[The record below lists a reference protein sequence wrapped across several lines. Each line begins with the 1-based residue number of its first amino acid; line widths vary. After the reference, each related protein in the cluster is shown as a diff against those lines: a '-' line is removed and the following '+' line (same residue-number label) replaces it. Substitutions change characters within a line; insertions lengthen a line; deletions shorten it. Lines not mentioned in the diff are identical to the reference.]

1 MAEPRPTSLSSRPTL
16 PADAR
21 GMIGNMATTAL
32 VSLRGAIDFMCF
44 PRIDSPTIFAAL
56 LEPEQGGAFSIEPA
70 HEMAD
75 DAADGAANVNVKQM
89 YLPDTNVLLTRFM
102 TRDGVC
108 ELLDFMPV
116 ADDHTGGE
124 VTASA
129 DPHGD
134 ATLPNCVIRVVR
146 LVHGRMT
153 LRLHCAPRFDYG
165 RVAPKLKR
173 AGENAVEFHP
183 QTGTKANTEANTK
196 AGAPPGTPTLRL
208 SGTLPLS
215 IDPHAAHA
223 EFELHDGESAAFVF
237 GDADALRENAFDC
250 DTVLRDTIR
259 YWQHWSAQST
269 YRGRYREVVMRSAL
283 TLKLL
288 SSREYGAIVAAP
300 TFGLAEAQDGSRRWD
315 YRFTWIRDAAFSV
328 YALLR
333 LGYTGEA
340 RHFMKW
346 IAERNRDCESDGS
359 LSVMYT
365 VDGEMPPV
373 EAEAAALADGST
385 GAPLTGNAARD
396 QTQLDVYGALLDAVY
411 LYNKYGAAIS
421 YQGWRHVTRTVDYV
435 VEHWREADHG
445 IWEFRNGQRPLLHSR
460 LMCWVTLDRAL
471 RLAEKRSLPAPLK
484 RWFDTRDAIHRDIHD
499 NFWNDELDA
508 FVQTP
513 GSATLDASA
522 LMMPLVR
529 FIGPADP
536 RWIGT
541 LDAIGNELKVD
552 PLIFRYTRGAT
563 LDGLPG
569 IEGGFS
575 ACSFWYAEAL
585 ARAGR
590 VDEGRLVFEKML
602 AYANHVG
609 LFSEEVATSGEA
621 LGNFPQALTH
631 LALISAAYQL
641 DRNLDKVHVPWT

>member
-1 MAEPRPTSLSSRPTL
+1 MSDPSQIPPGRTL

-21 GMIGNMATTAL
+21 GMIGNMKTTAL

-44 PRIDSPTIFAAL
+44 PRIDSPTIFAGL
-56 LEPEQGGAFSIEPA
+56 IEPSRGGAFSIEPA
-70 HEMAD
+70 SDTA
-75 DAADGAANVNVKQM
+75 NVKQM
-89 YLPDTNVLLTRFM
+89 YIPDTNVLLTRFM
-102 TRDGVC
+102 TQDGVC
-108 ELLDFMPV
+108 ELIDFMPV
-116 ADDHTGGE
+116 RE
-124 VTASA
+124 ESA
-129 DPHGD
+129 DAHSETP
-134 ATLPNCVIRVVR
+134 LPNCIIRVAKIVF
-146 LVHGRMT
+146 GRMT
-153 LRLHCAPRFDYG
+153 LKVRCDPRFDYASG
-165 RVAPKLKR
+165 EHEAQVVDDGSVEFIAR
-173 AGENAVEFHP
+173 AGEL
-183 QTGTKANTEANTK
+183 Q
-196 AGAPPGTPTLRL
+196 LRL
-208 SGTLPLS
+208 DSTKKLAVSDGV
-215 IDPHAAHA
+215 AHGQ
-223 EFELHDGESAAFVF
+223 FELSDGESIGFVF
-237 GDADALRENAFDC
+237 GDAHALREKSFDC
-250 DTVLRDTIR
+250 ETVLDDTIR
-259 YWQHWSAQST
+259 FWQNWSAQST
-269 YRGRYREVVMRSAL
+269 YRGRYREVVTRSAL

-288 SSREYGAIVAAP
+288 SSSEHGAIVAAP

-340 RHFMKW
+340 QHFMKW
-346 IAERNRDCESDGS
+346 IAERSRHCDSDGS
-359 LSVMYT
+359 LNVMYT
-365 VDGEMPPV
+365 VDGHAPQE
-373 EAEAAALADGST
+373 EAEVAALASRVAGVDGTAT
-385 GAPLTGNAARD
+385 GAPLIGNAARD
-396 QTQLDVYGALLDAVY
+396 QTQLDVYGALLDAIY

-421 YQGWRHVTRTVDYV
+421 YDGWRDVTRTVDYV
-435 VEHWREADHG
+435 VDHWREPDHG

-460 LMCWVTLDRAL
+460 LMCWVTVDRAL

-484 RWFDTRDAIHRDIHD
+484 RWFETRDEIHADIHG
-499 NFWNDELDA
+499 NFWNEELRA

-513 GSATLDASA
+513 DSTTLDASA

-529 FIGPADP
+529 FIGPTDP
-536 RWIGT
+536 RWIST
-541 LDAIGNELKVD
+541 LDAIGSTLKVD
-552 PLIFRYTRGAT
+552 PLIFRYTRGTT

-590 VDEGRLVFEKML
+590 VNDARLVFEKML

>member
-1 MAEPRPTSLSSRPTL
+1 MPDERPIPSRPAL
-16 PADAR
+16 PLDAR
-21 GMIGNMATTAL
+21 GLIGNMKTTAL
-32 VSLRGAIDFMCF
+32 VSLRGSIDFMCF
-44 PRIDSPTIFAAL
+44 PRIDSPAIFAGL
-56 LEPEQGGAFSIEPA
+56 LEPSQGGAFSIAPEN
-70 HEMAD
+70 
-75 DAADGAANVNVKQM
+75 DAANVKQM
-89 YLPDTNVLLTRFM
+89 YMPDTNVLLTRFM
-102 TRDGVC
+102 TGEGVC
-108 ELLDFMPV
+108 ELMDFMPV
-116 ADDHTGGE
+116 PENGNEDGNENGPDQP
-124 VTASA
+124 SA
-129 DPHGD
+129 NPG
-134 ATLPNCVIRVVR
+134 APLPNCVIRVVR
-146 LVHGRMT
+146 MVHGHMRFRMRCEPRFAYARSVPAVDLVERHAVQFSSAEGD
-153 LRLHCAPRFDYG
+153 LRL
-165 RVAPKLKR
+165 
-173 AGENAVEFHP
+173 
-183 QTGTKANTEANTK
+183 
-196 AGAPPGTPTLRL
+196 RL
-208 SGTLPLS
+208 NSTHPLS
-215 IDPHAAHA
+215 IDTSEGAAHA
-223 EFELHDGESAAFVF
+223 EFELENGASAGFVF
-237 GDADALRENAFDC
+237 GDADALRDDPFDC
-250 DTVLRDTIR
+250 ETVLADTIR
-259 YWQHWSAQST
+259 YWRGWSAQST

-288 SSREYGAIVAAP
+288 SSSEYGAIVAAP
-300 TFGLAEAQDGSRRWD
+300 TFGLAEALDGSRRWD

-346 IAERNRDCESDGS
+346 IAERSRHCDSDGS
-359 LSVMYT
+359 LKVMYT
-365 VDGEMPPV
+365 VDGNEPP
-373 EAEAAALADGST
+373 AETEVATLANGT
-385 GAPLTGNAARD
+385 PAVPLIGNAARD
-396 QTQLDVYGALLDAVY
+396 QTQLDVYGALLDAIY

-421 YQGWRHVTRTVDYV
+421 YDGWRDVTRTVDYV
-435 VEHWREADHG
+435 VDHWSEADHG
-445 IWEFRNGQRPLLHSR
+445 IWEFRNGLRPLLHSR
-460 LMCWVTLDRAL
+460 LMCWVTVDRAL

-484 RWFDTRDAIHRDIHD
+484 RWFDTRDAIHRDIHEH
-499 NFWNDELDA
+499 FWNDELHA

-513 GSATLDASA
+513 ESKTLDASA

-529 FIGPADP
+529 FIGPTDP
-536 RWIGT
+536 RWLGT
-541 LDAIGNELKVD
+541 LDAIGAELKVD

-641 DRNLDKVHVPWT
+641 DRNLDKVHIPWT

>member
-1 MAEPRPTSLSSRPTL
+1 MADQRSIPPGPAPAL

-21 GMIGNMATTAL
+21 GMIGNMMTTAL

-44 PRIDSPTIFAAL
+44 PRIDSPAIFAGL
-56 LEPEQGGAFSIEPA
+56 LDPERGGAFSIEPA
-70 HEMAD
+70 L
-75 DAADGAANVNVKQM
+75 DAVNVNVNVKQM

-102 TRDGVC
+102 TADGVC

-116 ADDHTGGE
+116 PEDRPDAH
-124 VTASA
+124 VA
-129 DPHGD
+129 GD
-134 ATLPNCVIRVVR
+134 AEAAAPLPNCVIRVVR
-146 LVHGRMT
+146 MVHGRMT
-153 LRLHCAPRFDYG
+153 LKLRCAPRFDYARG
-165 RVAPKLKR
+165 DHTLHREE
-173 AGENAVEFHP
+173 GAVEFHAVDGGL
-183 QTGTKANTEANTK
+183 Q
-196 AGAPPGTPTLRL
+196 LRL
-208 SGTLPLS
+208 NSSVPLS
-215 IDPHAAHA
+215 VDERAVQA
-223 EFELHDGESAAFVF
+223 EFELRDGKSAGFAF
-237 GDADALRENAFDC
+237 GDAAGLREKTFDC
-250 DTVLRDTIR
+250 DTVLTGTIR
-259 YWQHWSAQST
+259 YWQAWSAQST

-340 RHFMKW
+340 QHFMKW
-346 IAERNRDCESDGS
+346 IAERSRHCDSDGS
-359 LSVMYT
+359 LNVMYT
-365 VDGEMPPV
+365 VDGQAPPEET
-373 EAEAAALADGST
+373 EATGLADGSH
-385 GAPLTGNAARD
+385 GAPLIGNAARD

-421 YQGWRHVTRTVDYV
+421 YDGWRDVTRTVDYV
-435 VEHWREADHG
+435 VAHWREPDHG
-445 IWEFRNGQRPLLHSR
+445 IWEFRNGRRPLLHSR
-460 LMCWVTLDRAL
+460 LMCWVTVDRAL
-471 RLAEKRSLPAPLK
+471 RLAEKRSLPAPLE
-484 RWFDTRDAIHRDIHD
+484 RWFETRDAIHRDIHD
-499 NFWNDELDA
+499 HFWNEELQA

-513 GSATLDASA
+513 DSATLDAST

-529 FIGPADP
+529 FIGPTDP
-536 RWIGT
+536 RWLGT
-541 LDAIGNELKVD
+541 LDAIGRELQVD

-569 IEGGFS
+569 VEGGFS

-590 VDEGRLVFEKML
+590 VDAGRLVFEKML

>member
-1 MAEPRPTSLSSRPTL
+1 MPDQRPVPPRPALPT
-16 PADAR
+16 DAR
-21 GMIGNMATTAL
+21 GVIGNMKTTAL
-32 VSLRGAIDFMCF
+32 VSLRGSIDFMCF
-44 PRIDSPTIFAAL
+44 PRIDSPAIFAGL
-56 LEPEQGGAFSIEPA
+56 LEPSRGGAFSIEPA
-70 HEMAD
+70 FE
-75 DAADGAANVNVKQM
+75 GANVKQM

-102 TRDGVC
+102 TPEGVC
-108 ELLDFMPV
+108 ELMDFMPV
-116 ADDHTGGE
+116 PEDGGSAAAD
-124 VTASA
+124 A
-129 DPHGD
+129 P
-134 ATLPNCVIRVVR
+134 LPNCVIRVVR
-146 LVHGRMT
+146 VVHGRMAF
-153 LRLHCAPRFDYG
+153 RMRCEPRFDYARG
-165 RVAPKLKR
+165 AHTAHIDKN
-173 AGENAVEFHP
+173 GGVEFH
-183 QTGTKANTEANTK
+183 AAAK
-196 AGAPPGTPTLRL
+196 AGIESGMQLRL
-208 SGTLPLS
+208 NSTVPLAL
-215 IDPHAAHA
+215 DHGAAHA
-223 EFELHDGESAAFVF
+223 EFELSHGETAGFAF
-237 GDADALRENAFDC
+237 GDADGLREKAFDC
-250 DTVLRDTIR
+250 EAALTDTVR
-259 YWQHWSAQST
+259 YWRSWSAQST

-288 SSREYGAIVAAP
+288 SSSEHGAIVAAP
-300 TFGLAEAQDGSRRWD
+300 TFGLPEALDGSRRWD

-340 RHFMKW
+340 RNFMTW
-346 IAERNRDCESDGS
+346 IAGRSRQCDSDGS
-359 LSVMYT
+359 LNVMYT
-365 VDGEMPPV
+365 VDGKEPP
-373 EAEAAALADGST
+373 EETEIAALSNDDGAA
-385 GAPLTGNAARD
+385 GVPLVGNAARD
-396 QTQLDVYGALLDAVY
+396 QIQLDVYGALLDAIY

-421 YQGWRHVTRTVDYV
+421 HDGWRDVTRTVDYV
-435 VEHWREADHG
+435 VEHWREPDHG
-445 IWEFRNGQRPLLHSR
+445 IWEFRNGLRPLLHSR
-460 LMCWVTLDRAL
+460 LMCWVTVDRAL

-484 RWFDTRDAIHRDIHD
+484 RWFDTRDAIHADIHEH
-499 NFWNDELDA
+499 FWNDKLNA

-513 GSATLDASA
+513 DSQRLDASA

-529 FIGPADP
+529 FIGPTDP
-536 RWIGT
+536 RWLGT
-541 LDAIGNELKVD
+541 LDAIGSELKVD
-552 PLIFRYTRGAT
+552 PLIFRYTRGTT

>member
-1 MAEPRPTSLSSRPTL
+1 MPDHRPIPPRPALPT
-16 PADAR
+16 DAR
-21 GMIGNMATTAL
+21 GMIGNMKTTAL
-32 VSLRGAIDFMCF
+32 VSLRGSIDFMCF
-44 PRIDSPTIFAAL
+44 PRIDSPAIFAGL
-56 LEPEQGGAFSIEPA
+56 LEPSRGGAFSIEPTY
-70 HEMAD
+70 E
-75 DAADGAANVNVKQM
+75 GANVKQM

-102 TRDGVC
+102 TPEGVC
-108 ELLDFMPV
+108 ELMDFMPV
-116 ADDHTGGE
+116 PEDESGAGAD
-124 VTASA
+124 A
-129 DPHGD
+129 P
-134 ATLPNCVIRVVR
+134 LPNCVIRVVR
-146 LVHGRMT
+146 VVHGRMAFR
-153 LRLHCAPRFDYG
+153 LRCEPRFDYARG
-165 RVAPKLKR
+165 AHT
-173 AGENAVEFHP
+173 AHIESDGAVEFHAA
-183 QTGTKANTEANTK
+183 AN
-196 AGAPPGTPTLRL
+196 AGVQGGMRLRL
-208 SGTLPLS
+208 NSTLPLAL
-215 IDPHAAHA
+215 DHGAAHA
-223 EFELHDGESAAFVF
+223 DFELRNGASAGFAF
-237 GDADALRENAFDC
+237 GDAEGLREKSFAC
-250 DTVLRDTIR
+250 ETALTDTIR
-259 YWQHWSAQST
+259 YWRSWSAQST

-288 SSREYGAIVAAP
+288 SSSEHGAIVAAP
-300 TFGLAEAQDGSRRWD
+300 TFGLAEALDGSRRWD

-340 RHFMKW
+340 RHFMTW
-346 IAERNRDCESDGS
+346 IAGRSRQCDSDGS
-359 LSVMYT
+359 LNIMYT
-365 VDGEMPPV
+365 VDGKEPP
-373 EAEAAALADGST
+373 AESEIAALANGET
-385 GAPLTGNAARD
+385 AGVPLIGNAARA
-396 QTQLDVYGALLDAVY
+396 QIQLDVYGALLDAIY

-421 YQGWRHVTRTVDYV
+421 HDGWRDVTRTVDYV
-435 VEHWREADHG
+435 VEHWREPDHG
-445 IWEFRNGQRPLLHSR
+445 IWEFRNGLRPLLHSR
-460 LMCWVTLDRAL
+460 LMCWVTVDRAL

-484 RWFDTRDAIHRDIHD
+484 RWFDTRDAIHADIHEH
-499 NFWNDELDA
+499 FWNEELNA

-513 GSATLDASA
+513 DSPRLDASA

-529 FIGPADP
+529 FIGPTDP
-536 RWIGT
+536 RWLGT
-541 LDAIGNELKVD
+541 LDAIGGELKVD
-552 PLIFRYTRGAT
+552 PLIFRYTRGTT

>member
-1 MAEPRPTSLSSRPTL
+1 MPDQRPVPPRPAL

-21 GMIGNMATTAL
+21 GMIGNMKTTAL
-32 VSLRGAIDFMCF
+32 VSLRGSIDFMCF
-44 PRIDSPTIFAAL
+44 PRIDSPTIFAGL
-56 LEPEQGGAFSIEPA
+56 LDPSRGGAFSIEPA
-70 HEMAD
+70 QQTA
-75 DAADGAANVNVKQM
+75 NVKQM

-102 TRDGVC
+102 TPDGVC

-116 ADDHTGGE
+116 PEDGGGAGLE
-124 VTASA
+124 TE
-129 DPHGD
+129 
-134 ATLPNCVIRVVR
+134 LPNCVIRVLR
-146 LVHGRMT
+146 MVHGRMT
-153 LRLHCAPRFDYG
+153 LAVRCAPRFDYARG
-165 RVAPKLKR
+165 EHTAR
-173 AGENAVEFHP
+173 AVGDNAVEFR
-183 QTGTKANTEANTK
+183 
-196 AGAPPGTPTLRL
+196 GADQSLVLRL
-208 SGTLPLS
+208 NCTRALATTGG
-215 IDPHAAHA
+215 DAHA
-223 EFELHDGESAAFVF
+223 EFELRDGDSVGFAF
-237 GDADALRENAFDC
+237 GEAGALREKSFDC
-250 DTVLRDTIR
+250 EAVLTGTIR
-259 YWQHWSAQST
+259 YWRDWSAQST

-288 SSREYGAIVAAP
+288 SSSEHGAIVAAP
-300 TFGLAEAQDGSRRWD
+300 TFGLAEAQNGSRRWD

-340 RHFMKW
+340 RQFMRW
-346 IAERNRDCESDGS
+346 IAERSRDCDSDGS
-359 LSVMYT
+359 LNVMYT
-365 VDGEMPPV
+365 VDGREPPAETEV
-373 EAEAAALADGST
+373 AELGGAEA
-385 GAPLTGNAARD
+385 GAGAGAGAEGGAGLPLIGNAARD
-396 QTQLDVYGALLDAVY
+396 QTQLDVYGALLDAIY

-421 YQGWRHVTRTVDYV
+421 YDGWRDVTRTVDYV
-435 VEHWREADHG
+435 VEHWREPDHG
-445 IWEFRNGQRPLLHSR
+445 IWEFRNGLRPLLHSR
-460 LMCWVTLDRAL
+460 LMCWVTVDRAL

-484 RWFDTRDAIHRDIHD
+484 RWFETRDAIHQDIHE
-499 NFWNDELDA
+499 NFWNDELQA

-513 GSATLDASA
+513 DSKTLDASA

-529 FIGPADP
+529 FIGPTDP

-541 LDAIGNELKVD
+541 LDAIGGELRVD
-552 PLIFRYTRGAT
+552 PLIFRYTRGET

-590 VDEGRLVFEKML
+590 VEDGRLVFEKML

>member
-1 MAEPRPTSLSSRPTL
+1 MPDQRPIPPRPAL
-16 PADAR
+16 PPDAR
-21 GMIGNMATTAL
+21 GMVGNMKTTAL
-32 VSLRGAIDFMCF
+32 VSLRGSIDFMCF
-44 PRIDSPTIFAAL
+44 PRVDSPTIFAGL
-56 LEPEQGGAFSIEPA
+56 LEPSRGGAFSIEPA
-70 HEMAD
+70 LDTA
-75 DAADGAANVNVKQM
+75 NVKQM

-102 TRDGVC
+102 TTEGVC
-108 ELLDFMPV
+108 ELIDFMPV
-116 ADDHTGGE
+116 SQDDADADADH
-124 VTASA
+124 
-129 DPHGD
+129 P
-134 ATLPNCVIRVVR
+134 LPNCVIRVLR
-146 LVHGRMT
+146 QVHGRMAFKM
-153 LRLHCAPRFDYG
+153 RCEPRFDYA
-165 RVAPKLKR
+165 RSDHVAQ
-173 AGENAVEFHP
+173 AVEVQAVEFSTVDP
-183 QTGTKANTEANTK
+183 SLL
-196 AGAPPGTPTLRL
+196 LRL
-208 SGTLPLS
+208 NATMPLAV
-215 IDPHAAHA
+215 DDGAAHA
-223 EFELHDGESAAFVF
+223 EFELHDGETVGFVF
-237 GDADALRENAFDC
+237 GEAEALRGKSFEC
-250 DTVLRDTIR
+250 ETVLRDTIR
-259 YWQHWSAQST
+259 YWQDWSAQST

-288 SSREYGAIVAAP
+288 SSSEHGAIVAAP
-300 TFGLAEAQDGSRRWD
+300 TFGLAEALHGSRRWD

-340 RHFMKW
+340 RQFMRW
-346 IAERNRDCESDGS
+346 IAERSRHCDSDGS

-365 VDGEMPPV
+365 VDGKVPPEETEV
-373 EAEAAALADGST
+373 PELASKEKGNAGT
-385 GAPLTGNAARD
+385 PLIGNAARN
-396 QTQLDVYGALLDAVY
+396 QTQLDVYGALLDAIY

-421 YQGWRHVTRTVDYV
+421 HAGWLDVTRTVDYV
-435 VEHWREADHG
+435 VEHWREPDHG
-445 IWEFRNGQRPLLHSR
+445 IWEFRNGVKPLLHSR
-460 LMCWVTLDRAL
+460 LMCWVTVDRAL

-484 RWFDTRDAIHRDIHD
+484 RWFETRDAIHNDIHD
-499 NFWNDELDA
+499 NFWNGELGA

-513 GSATLDASA
+513 DSKTLDASA

-529 FIGPADP
+529 FIGPTDP

-541 LDAIGNELKVD
+541 LDAIGGELKVD
-552 PLIFRYTRGAT
+552 PLIFRYTRGET

-641 DRNLDKVHVPWT
+641 DRNLDRVHIPWT

>member
-1 MAEPRPTSLSSRPTL
+1 
-16 PADAR
+16 
-21 GMIGNMATTAL
+21 MIGNMKTTAL
-32 VSLRGAIDFMCF
+32 VSLRGSIDFMCF
-44 PRIDSPTIFAAL
+44 PRIDSPAIFAGL
-56 LEPEQGGAFSIEPA
+56 LEPSRGGAFSIGPTFE
-70 HEMAD
+70 
-75 DAADGAANVNVKQM
+75 GANVKQM

-102 TRDGVC
+102 TPEGVC
-108 ELLDFMPV
+108 ELMDFMPV
-116 ADDHTGGE
+116 PEDGSG
-124 VTASA
+124 ASA
-129 DPHGD
+129 DAP
-134 ATLPNCVIRVVR
+134 LPNCVIRVVR
-146 LVHGRMT
+146 VVHGRMAF
-153 LRLHCAPRFDYG
+153 RMRCEPRFDYARG
-165 RVAPKLKR
+165 AHTAHIDKDD
-173 AGENAVEFHP
+173 AVEFHAA
-183 QTGTKANTEANTK
+183 AN
-196 AGAPPGTPTLRL
+196 AGIEGGMQLRL
-208 SGTLPLS
+208 NSTLPLAL
-215 IDPHAAHA
+215 DDGAAHA
-223 EFELHDGESAAFVF
+223 EFELRNGESAGFAF
-237 GDADALRENAFDC
+237 GDAEGLREKSFDC
-250 DTVLRDTIR
+250 ETALTDTIR
-259 YWQHWSAQST
+259 YWRSWSAQST

-288 SSREYGAIVAAP
+288 SSSEHGAIVAAP
-300 TFGLAEAQDGSRRWD
+300 TFGLAEALDGSRRWD

-340 RHFMKW
+340 RHFMTW
-346 IAERNRDCESDGS
+346 IAGRSRHCDSDGS
-359 LSVMYT
+359 LNVMYT
-365 VDGEMPPV
+365 VDGKEPPG
-373 EAEAAALADGST
+373 ETEIAALST
-385 GAPLTGNAARD
+385 GDGAGVPLIGNAARD
-396 QTQLDVYGALLDAVY
+396 QTQLDVYGALLDAIY

-421 YQGWRHVTRTVDYV
+421 HDGWRDVTRIVDYV
-435 VEHWREADHG
+435 VDHWREPDHG
-445 IWEFRNGQRPLLHSR
+445 IWEFRNGLRPLLHSR
-460 LMCWVTLDRAL
+460 LMCWVTVDRAL

-484 RWFDTRDAIHRDIHD
+484 RWFDTRDAIHTDIHE
-499 NFWNDELDA
+499 NFWNEELNA

-513 GSATLDASA
+513 DSRRLDASA

-529 FIGPADP
+529 FIGPTDP
-536 RWIGT
+536 RWLGT
-541 LDAIGNELKVD
+541 LDAIGGELKVD
-552 PLIFRYTRGAT
+552 PLIFRYTRGTT

>member
-1 MAEPRPTSLSSRPTL
+1 MPDQQPLPPRPALAP
-16 PADAR
+16 DAR
-21 GMIGNMATTAL
+21 GMIGNMTTTAL
-32 VSLRGAIDFMCF
+32 VSLRGSIDFMCF
-44 PRIDSPTIFAAL
+44 PRIDSPAIFAGL
-56 LEPEQGGAFSIEPA
+56 LEPARGGAFSIEPRDSRA
-70 HEMAD
+70 
-75 DAADGAANVNVKQM
+75 NVKQM

-102 TRDGVC
+102 TPEGVC
-108 ELLDFMPV
+108 EMFDFMPLAESGARV
-116 ADDHTGGE
+116 GQDAD
-124 VTASA
+124 SA
-129 DPHGD
+129 
-134 ATLPNCVIRVVR
+134 LPNCVIRVIR
-146 LVHGRMT
+146 MVHGRMSFQM
-153 LRLHCAPRFDYG
+153 RCEPRFDYARDNSPASRLTG
-165 RVAPKLKR
+165 D
-173 AGENAVEFHP
+173 GAVEF
-183 QTGTKANTEANTK
+183 G
-196 AGAPPGTPTLRL
+196 AGDATARL
-208 SGTLPLS
+208 LLQSTQPLS
-215 IDPHAAHA
+215 AIDGVAHA
-223 EFELHDGESAAFVF
+223 EFELHDGESAGFTF
-237 GDADALRENAFDC
+237 GEAATLREGEFNGCADC
-250 DTVLRDTIR
+250 EALLTGTIR
-259 YWQHWSAQST
+259 YWQGWSAQST

-288 SSREYGAIVAAP
+288 SSSEHGAIVAAP
-300 TFGLAEAQDGSRRWD
+300 TFGLAEALDGSRRWD

-346 IAERNRDCESDGS
+346 IAERSRHCDSDGS
-359 LSVMYT
+359 LNVMYT
-365 VDGEMPPV
+365 VDGKTPPEESEV
-373 EAEAAALADGST
+373 ASLKRESDA
-385 GAPLTGNAARD
+385 GAPLIGNAARD
-396 QTQLDVYGALLDAVY
+396 QTQLDVYGALLDAIY

-421 YQGWRHVTRTVDYV
+421 YEGWRDVTRTVDYV
-435 VEHWREADHG
+435 VDHWQEPDHG
-445 IWEFRNGQRPLLHSR
+445 IWEFRNGLRPLLHSR
-460 LMCWVTLDRAL
+460 LMCWVTVDRGL

-484 RWFDTRDAIHRDIHD
+484 RWFETRDAIHADIHE
-499 NFWNDELDA
+499 NFWNDELGS

-513 GSATLDASA
+513 GSKILDASA

-529 FIGPADP
+529 FIGPTDP

-541 LDAIGNELKVD
+541 LDAIGGELKVD

-569 IEGGFS
+569 VEGGFS